1 VVLPCLNEEA
11 TLAVCIEQVRK
22 TFQAHSISGEV
33 IVADNGSTDTS
44 SKIAQRM
51 GARVVLVESQGYGSA
66 LMGGINAAQGK
77 YIVMGDADCSYDFS
91 QIPVFLEKLRS
102 GFELVMGNRFQGGI
116 RPGAMSPLHKYF
128 GNPLLTGIGRFFFKS
143 PCGDFHCGLRG
154 FTKAAYERM
163 HLRTTGMEFASEMIV
178 KASLFNLRVCE
189 VPITLSPDGRNRKSH
204 LRSWHDGWRHLRF
217 LLLYSP
223 RWLFFYPGL
232 ALLFAGFGAALW
244 LLPGPRQIGHIFL
257 DVHTLLYAT
266 VAILTGFQAVAFA
279 FFTKVF
285 AITEGL
291 LPEDPR
297 LTRAFRVFNLEKG
310 LLAGTVLLA
319 AGIGIAGGPRP
330 SCGCRDGVDYV
341 GRGNHSCQFLPEHSG
356 AGAEMSVLGQFHEA
370 CIYGRRIRRLTEL
383 FVDLIPPNSSFLD
396 VGCGDGKL
404 ARALLDK
411 RPDLRIE
418 GVDVLVRKE
427 VWLPVQAFDGKN
439 LPYREASFDGVMLID
454 VLHHAHDPL
463 ALLREALRVSRRWLI
478 MKDHVRKGLAAGLRL
493 RFMDYIGNAHH
504 DVALP
509 YNYLSEGQWEEL
521 RRTLDVKVAEEAKE
535 LGLYPKPFDYVFGAD
550 LHFVALWERP
560 GPQ

>member
-1 VVLPCLNEEA
+1 MSVESDDTSRRRTHDITGAWRGPPHKLLEELVNLRTNGKEVMSSPGHVEFQSAEQSAHPPELSVVLPCLNEEA

-22 TFQAHSISGEV
+22 TFQAHNISGEIV
-33 IVADNGSTDTS
+33 VADNGSTDRS
-44 SKIAQRM
+44 SGIAQSM
-51 GARVVLVESQGYGSA
+51 GARVVRVESRGYGNA
-66 LMGGINAAQGK
+66 LMGGINAARGK

-102 GFELVMGNRFQGGI
+102 GFDLVMGNRFQGGI
-116 RPGAMSPLHKYF
+116 RPGAMSPLHKYL
-128 GNPLLTGIGRFFFKS
+128 GNPVLTGIGRFFFKS

-163 HLRTTGMEFASEMIV
+163 HLRTTGMEFASEMVV

-189 VPITLSPDGRNRKSH
+189 VPITLSPDGRHRKSH

-232 ALLFAGFGAALW
+232 ALLFAGSGAALW

-319 AGIGIAGGPRP
+319 AGSGIAGY
-330 SCGCRDGVDYV
+330 SL
-341 GRGNHSCQFLPEHSG
+341 FLWNRAGFG
-356 AGAEMSVLGQFHEA
+356 AMNPV
-370 CIYGRRIRRLTEL
+370 
-383 FVDLIPPNSSFLD
+383 
-396 VGCGDGKL
+396 
-404 ARALLDK
+404 
-411 RPDLRIE
+411 
-418 GVDVLVRKE
+418 VLVRLVAAVMVSITLGVE
-427 VWLPVQAFDGKN
+427 TIL
-439 LPYREASFDGVMLID
+439 ASFFLSI
-454 VLHHAHDPL
+454 L
-463 ALLREALRVSRRWLI
+463 
-478 MKDHVRKGLAAGLRL
+478 GLAR
-493 RFMDYIGNAHH
+493 
-504 DVALP
+504 
-509 YNYLSEGQWEEL
+509 
-521 RRTLDVKVAEEAKE
+521 K
-535 LGLYPKPFDYVFGAD
+535 
-550 LHFVALWERP
+550 
-560 GPQ
+560 